1 MFDIKENKFV
11 YCSSYVSG
19 SSRGRGIRDIRDK
32 NRNLLK
38 KLKETKLEK
47 REELINK
54 LILNNRSLVWYI
66 VKNLTKYYDW
76 IETEI
81 EDIIGQGYVYLCEVI
96 QAYDYQQ
103 EVDSPVKYFG
113 VYLYKKLL
121 GKIKYYVDLRNK
133 ARELFEITEVDP
145 PVDSTPDIIDPINM
159 EIEYLLYCLDEIL
172 LYRERQIVLTIYKT
186 LQNGEEISD
195 AVASLADSSD
205 LTRNRIRQLRDKAF
219 RRIQCKYKDFLDIG

>member
-1 MFDIKENKFV
+1 MFDIKENKFI

-19 SSRGRGIRDIRDK
+19 SSRGIRDIRDK

-121 GKIKYYVDLRNK
+121 GKIKYYVDSRNK

-195 AVASLADSSD
+195 AVASLANSSD
-205 LTRNRIRQLRDKAF
+205 LSKDRIRQLRNKAF

>member
-1 MFDIKENKFV
+1 MFDIKENKFIH
-11 YCSSYVSG
+11 CSSYVSG
-19 SSRGRGIRDIRDK
+19 SSRGIRDIRNK
-32 NRNLLK
+32 NRILLK
-38 KLKETKLEK
+38 KLKETKILEE

-103 EVDSPVKYFG
+103 EVDFPVKYFG

-121 GKIKYYVDLRNK
+121 GKIKYYVDSRNK
-133 ARELFEITEVDP
+133 TRELFEITEVDP

-186 LQNGEEISD
+186 LQNGGEISD

-205 LTRNRIRQLRDKAF
+205 LTRDRIRQLRNKAF
-219 RRIQCKYKDFLDIG
+219 RRIQCRYKDFLDIG

>member
-1 MFDIKENKFV
+1 MFDIKENKFIH
-11 YCSSYVSG
+11 CSSYVSG
-19 SSRGRGIRDIRDK
+19 SSRGIRDIRNK
-32 NRNLLK
+32 NRILLK
-38 KLKETKLEK
+38 KLKETKILEE

-81 EDIIGQGYVYLCEVI
+81 EDIIGQGYVYLCEAI

-103 EVDSPVKYFG
+103 EVDFPVKYFG
-113 VYLYKKLL
+113 VYLYYRLL
-121 GKIKYYVDLRNK
+121 GKIKHYVDSRNK
-133 ARELFEITEVDP
+133 TIELFEITEVDP

-159 EIEYLLYCLDEIL
+159 EIEYLLYCLGEIL

-186 LQNGEEISD
+186 LQNGGEISD

-205 LTRNRIRQLRDKAF
+205 LTRDRIRQLRNKAF
-219 RRIQCKYKDFLDIG
+219 RRIQCRYKDFLDIG

>member
-1 MFDIKENKFV
+1 MFDIKENKFI

-19 SSRGRGIRDIRDK
+19 SSRGIRDIRDK
-32 NRNLLK
+32 NRVLLK
-38 KLKETKLEK
+38 NLNEVKNLKK

-81 EDIIGQGYVYLCEVI
+81 EDIIGQGYVYLCEAI

-113 VYLYKKLL
+113 VYLYKKLI
-121 GKIKYYVDLRNK
+121 GKIKYYVDSRNK
-133 ARELFEITEVDP
+133 ARELLEITEVDP
-145 PVDSTPDIIDPINM
+145 PVESIPDIIDPINM

-186 LQNGEEISD
+186 LQDGEEISD
-195 AVASLADSSD
+195 AVASLASSSD
-205 LTRNRIRQLRDKAF
+205 LSRDRIRQLRDKAF
-219 RRIQCKYKDFLDIG
+219 RRIQSRYKDFLDIG

>member
-1 MFDIKENKFV
+1 MFDIKENKFI

-19 SSRGRGIRDIRDK
+19 SSRGIRDIRDK

-76 IETEI
+76 IELEI

-121 GKIKYYVDLRNK
+121 GKIKYYVDSRNK

-195 AVASLADSSD
+195 AVASLANSSD
-205 LTRNRIRQLRDKAF
+205 LSKDRIRQLRNKAF
-219 RRIQCKYKDFLDIG
+219 RRIQCKYKDFLDIS

>member
-1 MFDIKENKFV
+1 MFDIKENKFIH
-11 YCSSYVSG
+11 CSSYVSG
-19 SSRGRGIRDIRDK
+19 SSRGIRDIRNK
-32 NRNLLK
+32 NRILLK
-38 KLKETKLEK
+38 KLKETKILEE

-81 EDIIGQGYVYLCEVI
+81 EDIIGQGYVYLCEAI

-103 EVDSPVKYFG
+103 EVDFPVKYFG
-113 VYLYKKLL
+113 VYLYKRLL
-121 GKIKYYVDLRNK
+121 GKIKHYVDSRNK
-133 ARELFEITEVDP
+133 TIELFEITEVDP

-186 LQNGEEISD
+186 LQNGGEISD

-205 LTRNRIRQLRDKAF
+205 LTRDRIRQLRNKAF
-219 RRIQCKYKDFLDIG
+219 RRIQCRYKDFLDIG

>member
-1 MFDIKENKFV
+1 MFDIKENKFIH
-11 YCSSYVSG
+11 CSSYVSG
-19 SSRGRGIRDIRDK
+19 SSRGIRDIRDK

-96 QAYDYQQ
+96 QAYNYQQ

-121 GKIKYYVDLRNK
+121 GKIKYYVDSRNK
-133 ARELFEITEVDP
+133 ARELFEIKEVDP

-219 RRIQCKYKDFLDIG
+219 RRIQCRYKDFLDIG

>member
-1 MFDIKENKFV
+1 MFDIKENKFI

-19 SSRGRGIRDIRDK
+19 SSGGIRDIRNK
-32 NRNLLK
+32 NRILLK
-38 KLKETKLEK
+38 KLKETKILEE

-81 EDIIGQGYVYLCEVI
+81 EDIIGQGYVYLCEAI

-103 EVDSPVKYFG
+103 EVDFPVKYFG

-121 GKIKYYVDLRNK
+121 GKIKYYVDSRNK
-133 ARELFEITEVDP
+133 ARELFEITEVDL

-186 LQNGEEISD
+186 LQNGGEISD

-205 LTRNRIRQLRDKAF
+205 LTRDRIRQLRNKAF
-219 RRIQCKYKDFLDIG
+219 RRIQCRYKDFLDIG

>member
-1 MFDIKENKFV
+1 MFDIKENKFI

-19 SSRGRGIRDIRDK
+19 SSRGIRDIRDK

-38 KLKETKLEK
+38 KLKETKILKE

-81 EDIIGQGYVYLCEVI
+81 EDIIGQGYVYLCEAI

-103 EVDSPVKYFG
+103 EVDFPVKYFG

-121 GKIKYYVDLRNK
+121 GKIKYYVDSRNK
-133 ARELFEITEVDP
+133 ARELFEITEVDL

-172 LYRERQIVLTIYKT
+172 LYREKQIVLTIYKT
-186 LQNGEEISD
+186 LQNGGEISD

-205 LTRNRIRQLRDKAF
+205 LTRDRIRQLRNKAF
-219 RRIQCKYKDFLDIG
+219 RRIQCRYKDFLDIG

>member
-1 MFDIKENKFV
+1 MFDVKENKFI

-19 SSRGRGIRDIRDK
+19 SNRGIRDIRDK

-38 KLKETKLEK
+38 KLKETKILKE

-81 EDIIGQGYVYLCEVI
+81 EDIIGQGYVYLCEAI

-121 GKIKYYVDLRNK
+121 GKIKYYVDSRNK
-133 ARELFEITEVDP
+133 TRELFEITEVDLSIE
-145 PVDSTPDIIDPINM
+145 STPDIIDPINM
-159 EIEYLLYCLDEIL
+159 EIEYLLCCLDEFL
-172 LYRERQIVLTIYKT
+172 LYREKQIVLTIYKT
-186 LQNGEEISD
+186 LQNGDEISD

-205 LTRNRIRQLRDKAF
+205 LSKDRIRQLRNKAF

>member
-1 MFDIKENKFV
+1 MFDIKENKFI

-19 SSRGRGIRDIRDK
+19 SSRGIRDIRDK
-32 NRNLLK
+32 NRILLK
-38 KLKETKLEK
+38 NLKETKVLKK

-81 EDIIGQGYVYLCEVI
+81 EDIIGQGYVYLCEAI

-121 GKIKYYVDLRNK
+121 GKIKYYVDSRNK
-133 ARELFEITEVDP
+133 TRELFEITEVDP

-159 EIEYLLYCLDEIL
+159 EIEYLLYCLDEVL
-172 LYRERQIVLTIYKT
+172 LYRDRQIVLTIYKT

-195 AVASLADSSD
+195 AVASLANSLDVSKD
-205 LTRNRIRQLRDKAF
+205 RIRQLRDRAF
-219 RRIQCKYKDFLDIG
+219 RRIRYKYKDFLDIS